1 MVRCLWNTVLLCPY
15 IVPKELDENMAKL
28 HFPALRTA
36 FPLFPWSAK
45 VDRQCGDDP
54 PVELS
59 TLSPHQM
66 ALAKVGRQCGDDP
79 AVELSTLS
87 SHQMAHPGVVSHL
100 CSLFSQPKGVL
111 AVPLGK
117 AISSRQRAH
126 AEYSRLFSRSPTGFL
141 SIAVGILLWPFL

>member
-1 MVRCLWNTVLLCPY
+1 MVRCLWNTVLFCPY

-59 TLSPHQM
+59 TLS
-66 ALAKVGRQCGDDP
+66 
-79 AVELSTLS
+79 

-117 AISSRQRAH
+117 AISSRHRAH

-141 SIAVGILLWPFL
+141 YIAVGILLWPIL